1 MNRKDLTKLIKEVK
15 GEKDFNLIREG
26 GFSRLRQIML
36 GQVPVIDTVGIITAE
51 NPGGKAAP
59 IPQNK
64 KNNKKLMGQLRS
76 KNYGPI
82 KVRGKFGEKENSF
95 MVPLMTRE
103 DVIELGQ
110 EYGQEAVIWGEKL
123 EDDDGNPYFR
133 FEYIEF
139 VKDED
144 GNHIAS
150 ETVETRDVS
159 LGGAE
164 AQEREDFYS
173 EKAGRKFYIPF
184 FDDDYE
190 TARSEEGGRRVSF
203 MESELPVTKEVA
215 FLITHIQD
223 GALSLQE
230 NTRTGKS
237 MWHHRGV
244 MRAHMR
250 RLQSIVDYHASKQD
264 EV

>member
-1 MNRKDLTKLIKEVK
+1 MNRNDLTKLIKEVK

-59 IPQNK
+59 PAQNK
-64 KNNKKLMGQLRS
+64 ENNRQLMSDLRS
-76 KNYGPI
+76 RNYGPI
-82 KVRGKFGEKENSF
+82 KVAGKFGEEEKSF
-95 MVPLMTRE
+95 VVPLMTRS
-103 DVIELGQ
+103 DTVALG
-110 EYGQEAVIWGEKL
+110 EKYGQEAVIWGEKL
-123 EDDDGNPYFR
+123 EGEDGEPYFK
-133 FEYIEF
+133 FEYIE
-139 VKDED
+139 VDDDK
-144 GNHIAS
+144 
-150 ETVETRDVS
+150 VVQTREVS

-203 MESELPVTKEVA
+203 MENELPATKEVTR
-215 FLITHIQD
+215 LTTRIQS
-223 GALSLQE
+223 GQLALNESDRTVKSL
-230 NTRTGKS
+230 
-237 MWHHRGV
+237 WYHRGV
-244 MRAHMR
+244 MKNYMR
-250 RLQSIVDYHASKQD
+250 KLQSIVDYANSTID